1 MTNGSVSSSQAS
13 SNSPGKSHSRVPLL
27 FLSPEKGKD
36 GTQML
41 ALTQPEDGDPLV
53 PMFVGGGMC
62 FSGDTLALSEGQ
74 QTPYPDQTLLAGL
87 L

>member
-27 FLSPEKGKD
+27 LLSPEKGRD

-41 ALTQPEDGDPLV
+41 ALTQPEDGGPLGSLV
-53 PMFVGGGMC
+53 CGRGCVFLWRHPGSLG
-62 FSGDTLALSEGQ
+62 LS
-74 QTPYPDQTLLAGL
+74 
-87 L
+87 